1 MLNTIYDMVTV
12 IKGITLFPTPS
23 EGAKCAPNLPVF
35 HKYLEDGAKKND
47 TTIKQFVSSI
57 AKIFMKLSMERLESL
72 HVA

>member
-1 MLNTIYDMVTV
+1 MVTV

-35 HKYLEDGAKKND
+35 HEYLEDGTKKND

-57 AKIFMKLSMERLESL
+57 AKSL
-72 HVA
+72 HATIDGKIREPPRCLRS